1 MVITEQIGDVY
12 FAMVIVW
19 PCLKRSVLDCLV

>member
-1 MVITEQIGDVY
+1 MVITEQIGHVD

-19 PCLKRSVLDCLV
+19 PCLKRSVLDSLV